1 MITGTSTNDAEFT
14 PIVHLSPEVARVTI
28 DPAERMQAIAAAYW
42 ITASPHEHVWTADDQ
57 RLMAQYV
64 LWANQKL
71 SAIEQVVAG
80 DLSHAEWDD
89 ADPS

>member
-1 MITGTSTNDAEFT
+1 MITNPSTNDDGFK

-42 ITASPHEHVWTADDQ
+42 ITASPHEHIWTPNEQ

-64 LWANQKL
+64 LWASQRL
-71 SAIEQVVAG
+71 SAIRQVAVG
-80 DLSHAEWDD
+80 DLSHAE
-89 ADPS
+89 

>member
-1 MITGTSTNDAEFT
+1 MITNPSTNDEEFT
-14 PIVHLSPEVARVTI
+14 PIVHLSPEVTQVTI

-42 ITASPHEHVWTADDQ
+42 ITASPHERVWTAHEQ

-71 SAIEQVVAG
+71 SAIEQVV
-80 DLSHAEWDD
+80 
-89 ADPS
+89 